1 MRSGQGK
8 ARFLLPRGPVPALK
22 DSQESS
28 GPAPLTHQTQPQLPQ
43 SPYLPG
49 TRYSTKLT
57 ADSESLR
64 FSRPRPAPA
73 TRTKLRHV

>member
-8 ARFLLPRGPVPALK
+8 ARFLLPRRPVPALQ

-28 GPAPLTHQTQPQLPQ
+28 GPAPLTHQTQPQLHQ
-43 SPYLPG
+43 SPVPG